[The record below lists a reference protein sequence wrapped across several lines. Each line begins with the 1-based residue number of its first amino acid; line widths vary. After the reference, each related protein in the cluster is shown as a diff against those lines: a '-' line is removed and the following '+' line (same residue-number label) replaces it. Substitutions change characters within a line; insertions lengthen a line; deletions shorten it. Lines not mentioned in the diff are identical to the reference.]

1 MAFDEHT
8 PVPFGE
14 ASRYHRQMLLP
25 GFGAGGQARLTASH
39 AVVVGCGA
47 LGTTIADQLARAGVG
62 TLTLIDRDIVEWTN
76 LQRQVLFCESDA
88 REAIPKAVAAANRL
102 AKVNS
107 QIRLRPVVA
116 DINPRSAEHLCA
128 TADVLL
134 DGTDNFQTRYLLND
148 ICVKTGTPLAYG
160 GVVGT
165 TGMTMTILPRRTP
178 CLRCVFPEL
187 PPPGS
192 SPTCDTVGVL
202 GTMAAVVASIQA
214 TEALKVLL
222 GRLDLLRPSLS
233 QFDIWN
239 NVRRTIGLDSVDR
252 DDCPCCSQNRFE
264 FLDAAADATTT
275 ICGSDSV
282 QVLPGALVRLD
293 LADLAVNLT
302 PHGTFSASTF
312 LVRGDLREHPGI
324 RLTIFRDGRAIVHGT
339 SDPSRARSLYSR
351 YISA

>member
-1 MAFDEHT
+1 MAIDEPT
-8 PVPFGE
+8 LVPFGE

-25 GFGAGGQARLTASH
+25 GFGAAGQARLAASH
-39 AVVVGCGA
+39 AAVVGCGA

-76 LQRQVLFCESDA
+76 LQRQVLFTESDA
-88 REAIPKAVAAANRL
+88 RDAIPKALAAANRL
-102 AKVNS
+102 AQVNS
-107 QIRLRPVVA
+107 LVHVRPVVA
-116 DINPRSAEHLCA
+116 DINPRSAEHLCGS
-128 TADVLL
+128 ADVIL

-148 ICVKTGTPLAYG
+148 VCVKTGTPLVYG

-165 TGMTMTILPRRTP
+165 TGMTITILPRETP
-178 CLRCVFPEL
+178 CLRCVFPE
-187 PPPGS
+187 PPAPGS
-192 SPTCDTVGVL
+192 SPTCDTAGVL

-222 GRLDLLRPSLS
+222 GRFDLLRSSLA

-239 NVRRTIGLDSVDR
+239 NVRRTIVLDSIDR
-252 DDCPCCSQNRFE
+252 SGCPCCSESRFE
-264 FLDAAADATTT
+264 FLDAATDATST

-293 LADLAVNLT
+293 LADIAASLT
-302 PHGTFSASTF
+302 PHGTFTATGF
-312 LVRGDLREHPGI
+312 LVRGELREHAGI

-339 SDPSRARSLYSR
+339 SDPLRARSLYSR